1 MRRIFD
7 SGWLQRC
14 GAGSLF
20 TLLLLAMPGADSA
33 ESYSSDDEPGKQLLW
48 GDLHVHTGYSLDA
61 YGYGLRLTPADAY
74 RFARGEAIP
83 LLNTDRMVRLRR
95 PLDFAAVTDHAE
107 TFDLMQICALA
118 TDPSPLPYC
127 RELRDTAGPGGGL
140 QVFRDYLLPLIVP
153 EPPRRS
159 PVCEAEDVDC
169 GQARRTVWQA
179 VQDQANAANEPGRF
193 TALIG
198 QEWSATP
205 GARHWHRNL
214 IFASEQVP
222 EDVIDYLRYPEL
234 ETMWRALERDCRPE
248 QGCEVLAIPHN
259 PNYEGGG
266 GFAVEDSSLQA
277 RQLRARYERL
287 VEMFQSKG
295 GSECLPLAWRDENP
309 DCRFEIIIPRPV
321 GERLAQADESAEAA
335 IWEALRSG
343 YARNILGE
351 GLRAFSRDG
360 KDGLNPLQL
369 GLIASTDNHAATAGD
384 VAEQRWHGDAWA
396 SGAGARQRLEEV
408 SHYNPGGL
416 VAVWAPR
423 NTRRDIF
430 DALHRRETYGTSGPR
445 IGLRLAASVD
455 ALGTGCER
463 AVNWSHNLPMGATLP
478 GDAGGLTLT
487 IMAQADEIPLQRI
500 EVIKGEVLAGEL
512 RERVVPV
519 WENPAGVMQVCTDW
533 RDGDFSPE
541 APAYWY
547 VRVLEAA
554 SPRWSVAD
562 CRQVGDCSEFPG
574 ADQMIQERAWSSPVW
589 HLPTTSK
596 P

>member
-1 MRRIFD
+1 MQTIAGLKRCAAGTLWTLLALAAPGVEPAESRGSD
-7 SGWLQRC
+7 SG
-14 GAGSLF
+14 
-20 TLLLLAMPGADSA
+20 PD
-33 ESYSSDDEPGKQLLW
+33 KQLLW

-61 YGYGLRLTPADAY
+61 YGYGLRLEPADAY

-83 LLNTDRMVRLRR
+83 LLNTDRKVRLRR

-107 TFDLMQICALA
+107 TFDLMQVCALA
-118 TDPSPLPYC
+118 DDPSPLPYC
-127 RELRDTAGPGGGL
+127 QTLRDTAGPGGGL

-153 EPPRRS
+153 EPPQRS
-159 PVCEAEDVDC
+159 PICGADNVDC
-169 GQARRTVWQA
+169 GQARRRLWQA
-179 VQDQANAANEPGRF
+179 VQDQANVANEPGRF

-205 GARHWHRNL
+205 GAKHWHRNL
-214 IFASEQVP
+214 IFASGQVP
-222 EDVIDYLRYPEL
+222 DDVIDYLRYPEL
-234 ETMWRALERDCRPE
+234 EAMWRALDRDCRLE
-248 QGCEVLAIPHN
+248 EGCEVLAIPHN

-266 GFAVEDSSLQA
+266 SFAVEDSSRES

-287 VEMFQSKG
+287 VEVFQSKG
-295 GSECLPLAWRDENP
+295 SSECLPLAWRDENP

-321 GERLAQADESAEAA
+321 GERLAQADDSAEAA

-343 YARNILGE
+343 YARNLLGK
-351 GLRAFSRDG
+351 GLRAFSREAE
-360 KDGLNPLQL
+360 DGLNPLQL

-384 VAEQRWHGDAWA
+384 VAEQGWHGDAWA
-396 SGAGARQRLEEV
+396 SGGGARQRLEDV

-416 VAVWAPR
+416 VAVWSPR

-430 DALHRRETYGTSGPR
+430 DALHRREAYGTSGPR
-445 IGLRLAASVD
+445 IGLRLGASVEAHSIACD
-455 ALGTGCER
+455 GVVDWA
-463 AVNWSHNLPMGATLP
+463 HYLPMGATLP
-478 GDAGGLTLT
+478 AEAAAMTLT
-487 IMAQADEIPLQRI
+487 IMAQADAIPLQRI
-500 EVIKGEVLAGEL
+500 EVIKGELHDGEL
-512 RERVVPV
+512 RERVLPV
-519 WENPAGVMQVCTDW
+519 WENPAGAMQVCTDW
-533 RDGDFSPE
+533 RDNDFTAE

-547 VRVLEAA
+547 VRALEAA

-562 CRQVGDCSEFPG
+562 CDQIGDCSGFPG

>member
-1 MRRIFD
+1 MSAIGSKRRALVI
-7 SGWLQRC
+7 
-14 GAGSLF
+14 
-20 TLLLLAMPGADSA
+20 LLSILALPTVAVGLEELPENCERGTTS
-33 ESYSSDDEPGKQLLW
+33 GKQLLW

-61 YGYGLRLTPADAY
+61 YGYGQRLEPADAY

-83 LLNTDRMVRLRR
+83 LMNTDREVRLDR

-118 TDPSPLPYC
+118 GEPSSLPYC
-127 RELRDTAGPGGGL
+127 RELRENAGPSDGL

-159 PVCEAEDVDC
+159 PICDADGVDC
-169 GQARRTVWQA
+169 DEARRVVWRA
-179 VQDQANAANEPGRF
+179 VQAQANAANDPCRF
-193 TALIG
+193 SALIG

-214 IFASEQVP
+214 IFASGQVP
-222 EDVIDYLRYPEL
+222 DDVVDYLRYPEL
-234 ETMWRALERDCRPE
+234 EAMWRALERDCRAE
-248 QGCEVLAIPHN
+248 DGCEVLAIPHN

-266 GFAVEDSSLQA
+266 SFTVEGSTHEV

-287 VEMFQSKG
+287 VEVFQSKG
-295 GSECLPLAWRDENP
+295 SSECLPLAWQDENP

-321 GERLAQADESAEAA
+321 RERLDSADQDTRKAL
-335 IWEALRSG
+335 WEALRSG
-343 YARNILGE
+343 YARNILGD
-351 GLRAFSRDG
+351 GLRAFADSGDIA
-360 KDGLNPLQL
+360 LNPLQL

-384 VAEQRWHGDAWA
+384 VAEQGWHGDAWA
-396 SGAGARQRLEEV
+396 SAGDAQERLEEV

-430 DALHRRETYGTSGPR
+430 DALHRREAYGTSGPR
-445 IGLRLAASVD
+445 IGLRLAAAGDGVAASCD
-455 ALGTGCER
+455 SAGDWEQY
-463 AVNWSHNLPMGATLP
+463 LPMGATLP
-478 GDAGGLTLT
+478 GTASGLSLT
-487 IMAQADEIPLQRI
+487 ILAQADSTPLQRI
-500 EVIKGEVLAGEL
+500 EVIKGELRHDKL
-512 RERVVPV
+512 REQVITA
-519 WENPAGVMQVCTDW
+519 WESPAGAMQACTNW
-533 RDGDFSPE
+533 RDEQFNPG
-541 APAYWY
+541 APTYWY

-562 CRQVGDCSEFPG
+562 CRQVGDCTDYPG
-574 ADQMIQERAWSSPVW
+574 ADQMIRERTWSSPVW
-589 HLPTTSK
+589 YLPGDAN